1 MNKYRIKNQILKGL
15 IGNTATISESEQL
28 WIRGFTYGKGIGTTI
43 LTYLVK
49 SAFNFQRF
57 PLFEDRHFTK
67 EVHTYEFGQDKLR
80 KVFTNEI
87 FLNQMD
93 KIILEIQDIY
103 KFTQEYLNEE
113 YENQEYVKLYR
124 NLEGEYAALL
134 LQLKNQAISENCTTI
149 KISTDI
155 LNSFT
160 DNPLIYAK
168 DVHIAMDIPK
178 KDILYYSRVFDDT
191 PMESQEFIVFNQSKD
206 GLFEIPINCIF
217 KTYPNFN
224 ENEYRIDR
232 DSSTTY
238 YYCNFAINTEV
249 NFGKYH
255 EKKTIYKPESIF
267 CKILK
272 KLDLCNYR

>member
-15 IGNTATISESEQL
+15 IGNVATISEADHL
-28 WIRGFTYGKGIGTTI
+28 WLRGFTHGKGIGTTV

-67 EVHTYEFGQDKLR
+67 EVHTYEFGKDKLK

-93 KIILEIQDIY
+93 EIILEIQDIY
-103 KFTQEYLNEE
+103 KFTQEYLNDE
-113 YENQEYVKLYR
+113 YTNQDYVKLYR

-134 LQLKNQAISENCTTI
+134 LQLKNQAINENCSTI

-168 DVHIAMDIPK
+168 DVHIEMDIPK
-178 KDILYYSRVFDDT
+178 KDILYYSRVFDYG
-191 PMESQEFIVFNQSKD
+191 PMESQEFVVFNQSKD
-206 GLFEIPINCIF
+206 GLLEIPIDCIF
-217 KTYPNFN
+217 KTYPEFD
-224 ENEYRIDR
+224 ENKYRIDK
-232 DSSTTY
+232 DSSTTH

-249 NFGKYH
+249 NFGKHH
-255 EKKTIYKPESIF
+255 EEKTKYQPESIF

-272 KLDLCNYR
+272 KFSKCT